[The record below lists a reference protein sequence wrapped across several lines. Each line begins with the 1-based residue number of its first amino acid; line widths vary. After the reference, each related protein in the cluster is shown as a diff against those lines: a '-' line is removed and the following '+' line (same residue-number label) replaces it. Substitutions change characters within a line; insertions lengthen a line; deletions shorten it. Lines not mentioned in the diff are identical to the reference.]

1 MTPRTVENMLFDIDQ
16 ELNRYLMQNDPQ
28 YAKKVGAKG
37 VSKEDHSNFVFKNK
51 VAFYNP

>member
-28 YAKKVGAKG
+28 YAKKAGAK
-37 VSKEDHSNFVFKNK
+37 SAPQDHSNFVFKNK